1 MAVFGYARVSTVDQN
16 LDSQKDELLK
26 FGCSKIFF
34 EKASGKNVDRAELLK
49 LLAVLS
55 ENDVVV

>member
-1 MAVFGYARVSTVDQN
+1 MKIGYARVSTSDQN
-16 LDSQKDELLK
+16 LDFQKDELLK